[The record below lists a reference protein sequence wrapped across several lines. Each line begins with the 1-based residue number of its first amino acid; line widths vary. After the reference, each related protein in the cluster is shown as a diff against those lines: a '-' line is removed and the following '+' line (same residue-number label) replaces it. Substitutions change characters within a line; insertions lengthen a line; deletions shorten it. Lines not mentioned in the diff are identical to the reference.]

1 VRGLGPSISRRADEI
16 EKLRGIPS
24 DIVADL
30 TAAGCFRM
38 LVPRRYGGEELT
50 LAESLDVIE
59 ELSRTDASTGWSVM
73 IACSNLIVLGL
84 LPSATFESIYAAGP
98 DVISGGSHAPK
109 GNAVPVEG
117 GYLISGQWPF
127 ASGYQH
133 CAWLVVHAAVLRNG
147 ERQLM
152 GNGMPLM
159 RLAVLPAA
167 EVDMVDT
174 WHALGLRGTAS
185 HDIRVSD
192 VFCPDERT
200 CQLFGAT
207 PTITAPVFAIPPI
220 APLALFIAAVAI
232 GVGQGAIDD
241 LVAVVAGG
249 KRPAYGSRRIAESP
263 LFQARLG
270 EADAGLRAARALV
283 YDEARRAWRKA
294 LVAQPFSLLDRARMR
309 TASSYAV
316 AAAAQVADTAYRLAG
331 SSSLYDGS
339 PLQRRLRDMHTIT
352 QHAGV
357 GPDFYP
363 LAGALLV
370 DEEIDPMRI

>member
-1 VRGLGPSISRRADEI
+1 MS
-16 EKLRGIPS
+16 
-24 DIVADL
+24 DL

-50 LAESLDVIE
+50 VAESLEVIE
-59 ELSRTDASTGWSVM
+59 ELSRLDASTGWSVM
-73 IACSNLIVLGL
+73 IACSNLMVLGL
-84 LPSATFESIYAAGP
+84 LPPATFESIYAAGP

-109 GNAVPVEG
+109 GNATPVDG
-117 GYLISGQWPF
+117 GYVISGQWPF
-127 ASGYQH
+127 ASGCQH
-133 CAWLVVHAAVLRNG
+133 CAWLVVHAAVLRDG

-152 GNGMPLM
+152 GNGMPVM

-167 EVDMVDT
+167 DVDVVDT

-185 HDIRVSD
+185 HDIRVGD
-192 VFCPDERT
+192 VFCPQERT

-232 GVGQGAIDD
+232 GIAQGAIED

-249 KRPAYGSRRIAESP
+249 RRPAYGSRRVAESP

-270 EADAGLRAARALV
+270 EADAGLRAARALL
-283 YDEARRAWRKA
+283 YEEARRAWRKA
-294 LVAQPFSLLDRARMR
+294 LAAQHFSLLDRARMR

-316 AAAAQVADTAYRLAG
+316 AAAADVADVTYRLAG
-331 SSSLYDGS
+331 SSALYDGS
-339 PLQRRLRDMHTIT
+339 PLQRRLRDMHTLT

-357 GPDFYP
+357 GPDFFP
-363 LAGALLV
+363 LAGALLAG
-370 DEEIDPMRI
+370 EEIDPMRI